1 MNGYI
6 ALKNTV
12 FNGIGYTAGSIVP
25 AEAVLPSRLPVLL
38 RNGTLAKASETIAED
53 AETPQNEPKEVEGIT
68 TFPLQTENG
77 VLGLL
82 VSCESIIEAV
92 TILQKTA
99 EDAIADIAA
108 VESEDTLLIIDAC
121 DSRKSVKKAAKERA
135 TALQEEAEGN
145 GDE

>member
-12 FNGIGYTAGSIVP
+12 FNGIGYTEGSIVP
-25 AEAVLPSRLPVLL
+25 AEAVLPSRLPILL
-38 RNGTLAKASETIAED
+38 RNGTLAKTSETIAEG

-68 TFPLQTENG
+68 FPLQTENG
-77 VLGLL
+77 VLRLL

-99 EDAIADIAA
+99 EDAIADIAT
-108 VESEDTLLIIDAC
+108 VESDDTLILIDAC